1 MKMRAAVYN
10 KYGSPEVLE
19 LREIEKPIPK
29 DNEVLI
35 KIYAATVTAVD
46 SIFRRGDQFFARMAT
61 GVTKPKVPILGSD
74 LAGEIEAVGKDVK
87 LFKTG
92 EQVFGDSGAATGT
105 HAEYIC
111 LPEMGPLALK
121 PAGMTFEE
129 AAAIPYGGLTAL
141 PFLRD
146 KAKIQEGQRVLVNG
160 ASGAVGSMAVQLSRN
175 YGADVTAV
183 CSSANAEL
191 VKSLGAD
198 KVIDYKLEDFTKN
211 TAAYDIIFDTIGK
224 STFSRCKRSL
234 RPGGIYLTTVLTMK
248 ILLQMLRTSKMGSKK
263 AVIAFTGLR
272 PAAEKAKDL
281 AFLREFIET
290 GKLRPVIDRSFFLD
304 QIAEAHRYV
313 DQGHKKGNVI
323 ISVAHA
329 EKG

>member
-1 MKMRAAVYN
+1 MRAAVYN
-10 KYGSPEVLE
+10 RYGSPEVLE

-46 SIFRRGDQFFARMAT
+46 NIFRRGDQFFARMAT

-92 EQVFGDSGAATGT
+92 DQVFGDSGAATGT

-111 LPEMGPLALK
+111 LPETGPLALK
-121 PAGMTFEE
+121 PAGMTFED
-129 AAAIPYGGLTAL
+129 ATAIPYGGLTAL

-175 YGADVTAV
+175 FGAEVTAV

-198 KVIDYKLEDFTKN
+198 NVIDYKLEDFTQN
-211 TAAYDIIFDTIGK
+211 TSAYDIIFDTIGK
-224 STFSRCKRSL
+224 SSFSRCKRSL

-281 AFLREFIET
+281 AFLKEIIDS
-290 GKLRPVIDRSFFLD
+290 GKLKPVIDRSFSLD

-323 ISVAHA
+323 ITIVHDK
-329 EKG
+329 KG